1 MRRLTHLIFP
11 SFAALSLAVCP
22 LVGAEGAEKSPYGGA
37 GDFAA
42 HALKLRD
49 NALLKVEPQVAVP
62 SSTGWG
68 VRFGSKYPWK
78 ENIVTT
84 IFWVGERPTANN
96 PTPNN
101 KSSWDASWAYNFGG
115 FDSPDSRKGYIPAA
129 FVPRLNPFYFALPY
143 NDVSLGKHKPEAPMV
158 VPWFRQALTEPGKT
172 VLRGRWIAIKKGNR
186 TAYAQWEDCGPFRT
200 DHYQYVF
207 GTERPKGNLNH
218 GAGLDVSPAIRDY
231 LGLGPTDVTS
241 WRFVD
246 ENEVPAGPW
255 RQYGENNPFVQRQAG
270 TRMVKIATS
279 EGALK
284 AIVNSGAR
292 SR

>member
-1 MRRLTHLIFP
+1 MAPNPGGDRPPRFITP
-11 SFAALSLAVCP
+11 AGFAQIR
-22 LVGAEGAEKSPYGGA
+22 AEYEQ
-37 GDFAA
+37 
-42 HALKLRD
+42 L
-49 NALLKVEPQVAVP
+49 
-62 SSTGWG
+62 
-68 VRFGSKYPWK
+68 
-78 ENIVTT
+78 
-84 IFWVGERPTANN
+84 
-96 PTPNN
+96 
-101 KSSWDASWAYNFGG
+101 
-115 FDSPDSRKGYIPAA
+115 
-129 FVPRLNPFYFALPY
+129 
-143 NDVSLGKHKPEAPMV
+143 
-158 VPWFRQALTEPGKT
+158 
-172 VLRGRWIAIKKGNR
+172 
-186 TAYAQWEDCGPFRT
+186 
-200 DHYQYVF
+200 F